1 MESKSCTK
9 CKTEKLFSEYS
20 PRKAGK
26 LKLSSWCKEC
36 VGNKTAARA
45 QRIDREILRT
55 SRKNSIEKNI
65 LKNTNR
71 KDMLYSEDFLQTLKQ
86 CTKCKKE
93 LSRSL
98 FNKSLGRSDGFISVC
113 VYCTMESQKK
123 SYPSNIEA
131 NRQKAKKY
139 MQENPEIYRKAALK
153 YYHSNREECL
163 LRNKQWASD
172 NPGKIR
178 AKDGKR
184 RAAELA
190 SVPLWADLD
199 AIKQIYKRAVD
210 LTGET
215 GIKYHVD
222 HIVPLQGKLV
232 SGLHVEN
239 NLRVITA
246 TENMSKSN
254 KFIEDLL

>member
-26 LKLSSWCKEC
+26 LKLNSWCKEC
-36 VGNKTAARA
+36 VSNETAVRA
-45 QRIDREILRT
+45 QRTDREILRT
-55 SRKNSIEKNI
+55 SCKNSIEKNI

-71 KDMLYSEDFLQTLKQ
+71 KDMLYSEENLQTLKQ

-93 LSRSL
+93 LPRSL

-113 VYCTMESQKK
+113 VYCTRENGKRL
-123 SYPSNIEA
+123 YALNIEA
-131 NRQKAKKY
+131 NRQEAKKY
-139 MQENPEIYRKAALK
+139 MQENSEMYRQAALK
-153 YYHSNREECL
+153 YYHSNKEEC
-163 LRNKQWASD
+163 REKNKQWTSR

-178 AKDGKR
+178 AKNGKR

-190 SVPLWADLD
+190 SVPLWADLN

-210 LTGET
+210 LTNET

-222 HIVPLQGKLV
+222 HIIPLQGKLV

-239 NLRVITA
+239 NLQVITA
-246 TENMSKSN
+246 AENMSKHN